1 MPVDWV
7 ALYYVLLQLFRAL
20 VTTLELAAI
29 AIVLGVAVGVVL
41 GVLYVWGGWAIR
53 GLLFTLVSLIRGI
66 PLVVQVFAV
75 FFVLPAM
82 GIKFSG
88 FTSAAIAL
96 TAFASFTIMEVVR
109 GGIQAVPRE
118 QMQAA
123 LSLGFLYVG
132 AMRTIILPQAFRIA
146 LPALV
151 NQSVFM
157 VKATSV
163 VSLFGVAEFMF
174 VAKENIE
181 RTLMGFEIMAFVW
194 VVYTAICYP
203 LTVLGR
209 RWEARLQARG
219 FSTAAAS
226 VSP

>member
-1 MPVDWV
+1 M
-7 ALYYVLLQLFRAL
+7 
-20 VTTLELAAI
+20 
-29 AIVLGVAVGVVL
+29 
-41 GVLYVWGGWAIR
+41 
-53 GLLFTLVSLIRGI
+53 
-66 PLVVQVFAV
+66 
-75 FFVLPAM
+75 
-82 GIKFSG
+82 
-88 FTSAAIAL
+88 
-96 TAFASFTIMEVVR
+96 
-109 GGIQAVPRE
+109 
-118 QMQAA
+118 
-123 LSLGFLYVG
+123 
-132 AMRTIILPQAFRIA
+132 
-146 LPALV
+146 
-151 NQSVFM
+151 
-157 VKATSV
+157 

>member
-1 MPVDWV
+1 MDWV
-7 ALYYVLLQLFRAL
+7 ALYYVLLQLFSAL
-20 VTTLELAAI
+20 ATTLELAAI
-29 AIVLGVAVGVVL
+29 AIVLGVAIGVVL
-41 GVLYVWGGWAIR
+41 GMLHVWGGRAIR
-53 GLLFTLVSLIRGI
+53 GALFVLVSLIRGI

-75 FFVLPAM
+75 FFVLPSI

-96 TAFASFTIMEVVR
+96 TAFASFTVMEIVR
-109 GGIQAVPRE
+109 GGIQAIPRE

-132 AMRTIILPQAFRIA
+132 AMRTIVLPQAFRIV

-157 VKATSV
+157 IKATSV
-163 VSLFGVAEFMF
+163 VSLFGVGEFLF

-181 RTLMGFEIMAFVW
+181 RTLMSFEIMAFVW
-194 VVYTAICYP
+194 IVYTAICYP
-203 LTVLGR
+203 LTLLGR

-219 FSTAAAS
+219 FTPVAAA
-226 VSP
+226 VTP